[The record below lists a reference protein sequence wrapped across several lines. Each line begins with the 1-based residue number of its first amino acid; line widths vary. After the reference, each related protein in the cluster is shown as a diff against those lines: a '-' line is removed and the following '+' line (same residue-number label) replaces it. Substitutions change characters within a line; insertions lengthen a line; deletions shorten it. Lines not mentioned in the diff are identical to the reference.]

1 MPTIPLRH
9 VRRLAL
15 AALGTSALAAGY
27 EGAAT
32 FKASAILPASWLK
45 GPHHKVAEEV
55 RTDGY
60 FQTFTI
66 TSDYGTIPAEGRSM
80 LSIRL
85 REVAALAQLDQ
96 VSKSEVFLKAAG
108 GSVLQVG
115 KGVANVVTNPVET
128 AKGLGG
134 GVKRFGMRLGRKS
147 KNVADSA
154 TDVVTGEDE
163 SAPGSDKSTGGKAAD
178 AGVSAANSLAGVTG
192 ASRRWAQKLG
202 VDPYSSNA
210 VLRKALEDIGR
221 IDSAGAIAVKIAV
234 PIPPVASLTATTNN
248 LVWGKDP
255 EELAKINA
263 QRATELGVPPKVAER
278 FFKCKAFSPSRQT
291 RLIGALH
298 AVRVKGAE
306 DYVDAASES
315 RSEHEAEF
323 FTESAE
329 MLQRLH
335 AASPVTAV
343 LQDSRAMVA
352 KAQDGRAIAFVP
364 IDWISWTEASNKALV
379 EMDERARKELGASR
393 VELEL
398 TGRTSSEARSQFAAR
413 GWKVGEDAPSTL
425 PPPIKE

>member
-1 MPTIPLRH
+1 MLATPLRPIRH
-9 VRRLAL
+9 LAL
-15 AALGTSALAAGY
+15 AALGVSALAAGY
-27 EGAAT
+27 ESAAT
-32 FKASAILPASWLK
+32 FKASAILPASWVQ
-45 GPHHKVAEEV
+45 GPHYKVAEDVKTE
-55 RTDGY
+55 GY
-60 FQTFTI
+60 FQTFKI
-66 TSDYGTIPAEGRSM
+66 TSDYGTIPAESRSM

-85 REVAALAQLDQ
+85 REVHALTELDD
-96 VSKSEVFLKAAG
+96 VSKSGVFLEAAG

-128 AKGLGG
+128 AKGVGG
-134 GVKRFGMRLGRKS
+134 GIKRFGASLGRKS
-147 KNVADSA
+147 EAVADSA
-154 TDVVTGEDE
+154 
-163 SAPGSDKSTGGKAAD
+163 AD
-178 AGVSAANSLAGVTG
+178 AVKGEGGDPGAEAGAAVNSLAGVTG

-263 QRATELGVPPKVAER
+263 QRATELGVPQKVAER

-298 AVRVKGAE
+298 AVRAKGAE

-315 RSEHEAEF
+315 RTEHEAEF

-335 AASPVTAV
+335 VASPVTAV
-343 LQDSRAMVA
+343 LTDSRAMVA
-352 KAQDGRAIAFVP
+352 KTQDGRATALLPV
-364 IDWISWTEASNKALV
+364 DWIAWTEASDKALV
-379 EMDERARKELGASR
+379 EIDGRAKKELGASR
-393 VELEL
+393 VEVEL
-398 TGRTSSEARSQFAAR
+398 VGRTSAKARSQLAAR
-413 GWKVGEDAPSTL
+413 GWKVSEDAPSIL
-425 PPPIKE
+425 PPPTR